1 MASPGK
7 ASEEPVSE
15 SLVSISTGKMLE
27 TRGDS
32 LLSGGICFIYDLL
45 ISVFE
50 NIISISAEYVN
61 KGICRI
67 VDASV
72 TTSRGEIFWNFFL
85 AGNILSVLAHL
96 NGERLRI
103 SILLDF
109 CMKFRYNI
117 FAIPR
122 D

>member
-1 MASPGK
+1 
-7 ASEEPVSE
+7 
-15 SLVSISTGKMLE
+15 MLE

-50 NIISISAEYVN
+50 SIISISAEYVN

-85 AGNILSVLAHL
+85 AGNILSAIGHL
-96 NGERLRI
+96 NGERVGE
-103 SILLDF
+103 LLF
-109 CMKFRYNI
+109 YLI
-117 FAIPR
+117 FAKGLNIIYFAVLH
-122 D
+122 DSKGCAWFLAA